1 VFHEFRDLI
10 SELKT
15 SDRYFQGLFEK
26 HNALDQKIK
35 NMESRLEPGTPDE
48 VEVLKKRK
56 LAIKDELY
64 ALLQKISLSR
74 VKN

>member
-1 VFHEFRDLI
+1 MFHEYRDLI

-15 SDRYFQGLFEK
+15 NDRYFQNLFEK

-35 NMESRLEPGTPDE
+35 NIEAHLEPGTLDE
-48 VEVLKKRK
+48 VEVMKKKK

-64 ALLQKISLSR
+64 ALLQRLSLSR
-74 VKN
+74 AQN